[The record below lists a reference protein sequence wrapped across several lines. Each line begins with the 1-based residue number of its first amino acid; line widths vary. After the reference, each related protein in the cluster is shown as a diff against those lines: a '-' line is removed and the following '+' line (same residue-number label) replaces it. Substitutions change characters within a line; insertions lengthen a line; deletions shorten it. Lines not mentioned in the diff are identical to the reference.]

1 MQQAKEHLVLEYA
14 APRRARGAARIGIAA
29 ATVVALSVLIWR
41 KSEPWEY
48 RAIGLP
54 LVFFGCL
61 VGWRL
66 YDRLWAKIAHGV
78 VINVAVAA
86 LMLARCVVDLAAAG
100 AGRVPVTGGDYLGF
114 GAWSIA
120 TTLLGTLLALWAS
133 PRIPRPAA

>member
-1 MQQAKEHLVLEYA
+1 MQQGREHLVLEYA
-14 APRRARGAARIGIAA
+14 APKRARGAARIAIAS
-29 ATVVALSVLIWR
+29 ATVAALSVLLWQ

-66 YDRLWAKIAHGV
+66 YDRPWAKIAHGV

-86 LMLARCVVDLAAAG
+86 FMVARCVVELTAAS
-100 AGRVPVTGGDYLGF
+100 AGRLPVTGWDYLKF

-120 TTLLGTLLALWAS
+120 TTLLSTLLALWAS
-133 PRIPRPAA
+133 PRVPRPAA